1 VDVAEQLLLDIG
13 VSVRGPS
20 QFGHRDAQCIA
31 GDRHQASI
39 GSALYAEHRRHTD
52 KTEPSD
58 HRDLDRTIA
67 LRSHQQRCDAAF
79 DEVDV
84 LDGMVVVL
92 KNSPALERN
101 RLQERPEPLKGRR
114 RKTGQQ
120 AVLDPNRL
128 LAVGTAQRTFQRYP
142 MELSSICVPIG
153 PCSASIRT
161 SSPPSYSLFDLE
173 SLHPDNPAAPAQGTS
188 NFPNAQSV
196 QYCPLASLI
205 SVIET

>member
-1 VDVAEQLLLDIG
+1 MKRSMRHRNDAVIQPVRCQQQPTAQPFLEAVTCAAQRCLGVLNQQRVDIAEQLLLNIR
-13 VSVRGPS
+13 VAVRDPP
-20 QFGHRDAQCIA
+20 QVRHRDAQRIA

-120 AVLDPNRL
+120 AVLDSNRR
-128 LAVGTAQRTFQRYP
+128 LAVGTAQRIFQRYP
-142 MELSSICVPIG
+142 MSDV
-153 PCSASIRT
+153 
-161 SSPPSYSLFDLE
+161 
-173 SLHPDNPAAPAQGTS
+173 
-188 NFPNAQSV
+188 
-196 QYCPLASLI
+196 
-205 SVIET
+205 